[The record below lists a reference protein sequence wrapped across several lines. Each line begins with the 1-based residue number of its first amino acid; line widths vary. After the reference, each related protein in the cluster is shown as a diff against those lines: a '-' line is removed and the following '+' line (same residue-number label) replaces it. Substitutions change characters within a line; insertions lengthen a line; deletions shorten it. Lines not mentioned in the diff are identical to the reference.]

1 MITGRGRFN
10 IYLVCVLT
18 ALAFCGCQADKQDK
32 EKEDEKEYATLK
44 IHMEVPRDMMDFSK
58 QVPIF
63 RQRPVLVNVD
73 KDPFLTEAY
82 VSGAKI
88 VDAPG
93 GWELQISFER
103 RGKWLLEQQTTTN
116 PGKHIAI
123 FAEWG
128 KGLKESRWLA
138 APVIPRRISNGVLTF
153 TPDATREE
161 MEQLVVGL
169 NNLAA
174 KMSEQDKW

>member
-1 MITGRGRFN
+1 MVRSR
-10 IYLVCVLT
+10 
-18 ALAFCGCQADKQDK
+18 
-32 EKEDEKEYATLK
+32 
-44 IHMEVPRDMMDFSK
+44 
-58 QVPIF
+58 
-63 RQRPVLVNVD
+63 
-73 KDPFLTEAY
+73 
-82 VSGAKI
+82 
-88 VDAPG
+88 
-93 GWELQISFER
+93 ER
-103 RGKWLLEQQTTTN
+103 RGKWLLEQKTTTN

-128 KGLKESRWLA
+128 KKLKESRWLA

-161 MEQLVVGL
+161 MEQLVLGL